1 MPNRKTFDEADRY
14 DHSSHSTADKEP
26 GDLQAIP
33 HGPDVHEADVPLS
46 KPGGFHNDPK
56 NDPNDPDEARQKFLK
71 KNDLAPPK

>member
-1 MPNRKTFDEADRY
+1 
-14 DHSSHSTADKEP
+14 
-26 GDLQAIP
+26 
-33 HGPDVHEADVPLS
+33 LS